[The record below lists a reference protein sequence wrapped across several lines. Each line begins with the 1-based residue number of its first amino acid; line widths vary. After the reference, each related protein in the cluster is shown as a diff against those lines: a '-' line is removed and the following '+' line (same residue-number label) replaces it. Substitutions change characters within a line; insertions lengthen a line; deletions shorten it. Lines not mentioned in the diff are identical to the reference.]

1 MEKKSKERL
10 VDALKSKGMIAVYI
24 VVGVLLAVIIV
35 GVIFVNSLLD
45 KLGESDVDIVHR
57 DEEYIPDLNFPSDYV
72 PSEPVVDENELMG
85 DGDNFFDTPS
95 YTPENAPKPVGT
107 YEDFVVY
114 DKYYE
119 PDASNTPI
127 YYKEQKDPNIL
138 NFILLA
144 RDTRDAYRDRGRT
157 DSMMVVS
164 YNKKTRETKL
174 ISLQRDMLVPIEGRQ
189 YWNKLN
195 TAFFYGGVGLS
206 INTVNDLFGMDIQR
220 YVTVVVSS
228 VAPLVDK
235 IGGIELYVTS
245 AEANYFRTSEHA
257 DIMGDIVP
265 GWNHMNGDQ
274 VTVFVRNRSVGN
286 ADASR
291 TRRQRDAIEAIYTK
305 ILTEYSLS
313 EVVELINYA
322 APIIATNFT
331 NDEIISLASD
341 ILLGGEITIDDH
353 RIPEEG
359 DYESVWY
366 GDMLA
371 LSTDFEEAKKDIN
384 NYIYGE

>member
-1 MEKKSKERL
+1 MKDQMKSKLIET
-10 VDALKSKGMIAVYI
+10 LKSKGMIVAYI
-24 VVGVLLAVIIV
+24 VVGVLIIAVIAV
-35 GVIFVNSLLD
+35 TVLVNSLLN

-57 DEEYIPDLNFPSDYV
+57 DEEYIPDLNFPSSYD
-72 PSEPVVDENELMG
+72 PSNPIIDENEFMD
-85 DGDNFFDTPS
+85 DGDSTFQPPS
-95 YTPENAPKPVGT
+95 YTPEDAPKPVGT

-119 PDASNTPI
+119 PEASNTPI
-127 YYKEQKDPNIL
+127 YYKEQKDPNII

-144 RDTRDAYRDRGRT
+144 RDTRDAYLDRGRT

-164 YNKKTRETKL
+164 YNKKTREVKL
-174 ISLQRDMLVPIEGRQ
+174 ISLQRDMLVPIEGRK

-195 TAFFYGGVGLS
+195 TAYFYGGVGLS

-235 IGGIELYVTS
+235 IGGIDLYVTT
-245 AEANYFRTSEHA
+245 AEANYFKNSEHA
-257 DIMGDIVP
+257 EVMGDIVA

-291 TRRQRDAIEAIYTK
+291 TRRQRDAIEAIYDK

-313 EVVELINYA
+313 EFIELMNYA
-322 APIIATNFT
+322 APLIATNFT
-331 NDEIISLASD
+331 NDEIISLARD
-341 ILLGGEITIDDH
+341 ILLGGEITIEDY

-359 DYESVWY
+359 DYESMWY
-366 GDMLA
+366 GNMLA
-371 LSTDFEEAKKDIN
+371 LSVDFEEAKKDLS